1 MLLPG
6 CAPSGPLLSIV
17 PPDGRERFASP
28 ALSEHWEPHLENEA
42 SACCPGLSFLL
53 LTSCALRGGWHI
65 VAQRADLGDKQQ
77 NLKNCMILCV
87 IFKGNRKEASPA
99 MTSPFALFFV
109 GKRLPAMLICLLHIS
124 VLTSAV
130 WILIFRQMSRNQ
142 LWLWRQEN
150 PTTSPS
156 TSAQL
161 RGT

>member
-28 ALSEHWEPHLENEA
+28 ALSEHWEPHLESA
-42 SACCPGLSFLL
+42 VSACCPGLSFLL

-77 NLKNCMILCV
+77 NLKNCMILRV
-87 IFKGNRKEASPA
+87 ISKGNRKEASPA